1 MQRFIALLLN
11 GILKNTDPN
20 MTKLINGSMTDQSK
34 KRGVFNSYKKIFST
48 ETVTVGLEYPIPFP
62 ILLSGKKNTL
72 VLPPL

>member
-1 MQRFIALLLN
+1 MQRFIALLPN

-20 MTKLINGSMTDQSK
+20 MTKLINGSMTDRSK
-34 KRGVFNSYKKIFST
+34 KRGGVSYEKIFST

-62 ILLSGKKNTL
+62 ILLSGKKNIL